1 MSPPMPRLDPKKSGA
16 APSENCLARRSQ
28 GPRQT
33 IERGPIACRPDAGRV
48 SLCDDDH
55 GVLRADDAAWQAA
68 RFGGY
73 QALGF
78 LLGEQR
84 FCPDCESGVVRLI
97 RFSAALRQVLD
108 HLLRPQRPDGSFV
121 EAATVLA
128 SWAQSSLPEQL
139 GISTPPIADEE
150 SPCRDLSRESDWRQI
165 GRELRQWR
173 ERAGLSRA
181 KLSALCG
188 VADSTIRNCE
198 TGRHRPRTYTLRRLR
213 AVPALGIEAPQ
224 TAGNG

>member
-1 MSPPMPRLDPKKSGA
+1 MSRLGTKKTGS
-16 APSENCLARRSQ
+16 APAESRLAQSSQ
-28 GPRQT
+28 GWPQT
-33 IERGPIACRPDAGRV
+33 TERGLTAFGQDAGPV

-55 GVLRADDAAWQAA
+55 GALRADDAIWQAA

-73 QALGF
+73 RPLGF
-78 LLGEQR
+78 LLGELR
-84 FCPDCESGVVRLI
+84 FCPACESGVVRLI

-108 HLLRPQRPDGSFV
+108 HLLRPQRPDESFV
-121 EAATVLA
+121 HAATVLS
-128 SWAQSSLPEQL
+128 SWAHSSLPEQL
-139 GISTPPIADEE
+139 GISAPPIPDEE
-150 SPCRDLSRESDWRQI
+150 SPLCDLSSESDWRRLGQ
-165 GRELRQWR
+165 ELRQWR

-213 AVPALGIEAPQ
+213 AVPVLWIESTE
-224 TAGNG
+224 TAGDG

>member
-1 MSPPMPRLDPKKSGA
+1 MSPPMPRLGPKKSGA
-16 APSENCLARRSQ
+16 SPTESSLARSSQ
-28 GPRQT
+28 GRPQT
-33 IERGPIACRPDAGRV
+33 TEPGPIACRPDAGRV
-48 SLCDDDH
+48 SLCNDDH
-55 GVLRADDAAWQAA
+55 GALRADEAAWQAA

-78 LLGEQR
+78 LLGELR
-84 FCPDCESGVVRLI
+84 FCTACESGVVRLI
-97 RFSAALRQVLD
+97 RFSAALRQVVD
-108 HLLRPQRPDGSFV
+108 HLLRPQRPDESFV
-121 EAATVLA
+121 HAATVLS

-139 GISTPPIADEE
+139 GISAPPLADEE
-150 SPCRDLSRESDWRQI
+150 SPFRDLSSESDWRQI
-165 GRELRQWR
+165 GQELRQWR

-188 VADSTIRNCE
+188 VADLTIRNCE

-213 AVPALGIEAPQ
+213 AVPALGIESPQ

>member
-1 MSPPMPRLDPKKSGA
+1 MSPPMSRPDTKKSGS
-16 APSENCLARRSQ
+16 APTESCLARSSQ
-28 GPRQT
+28 GWPQT
-33 IERGPIACRPDAGRV
+33 TERDPTACGQDVGPV

-55 GVLRADDAAWQAA
+55 AALRADDALWQAA

-73 QALGF
+73 QPLGF
-78 LLGEQR
+78 LLGELR
-84 FCPDCESGVVRLI
+84 VCPACESDVVRLI

-108 HLLRPQRPDGSFV
+108 HLLRPQRPDESFV
-121 EAATVLA
+121 HAATVLS
-128 SWAQSSLPEQL
+128 SWAQSSLPEGL
-139 GISTPPIADEE
+139 GIAAPPTPDEE
-150 SPCRDLSRESDWRQI
+150 SPLCDLSSESDWRQI
-165 GRELRQWR
+165 GQELRQWR

-213 AVPALGIEAPQ
+213 AVPALGIESPQ

>member
-1 MSPPMPRLDPKKSGA
+1 MPRLGSKKSGA
-16 APSENCLARRSQ
+16 SPTEGCLARGSQ
-28 GPRQT
+28 GCSQT
-33 IERGPIACRPDAGRV
+33 TGPGLIACRPDAGRV

-55 GVLRADDAAWQAA
+55 GALRADEAAWQAA

-78 LLGEQR
+78 LLGELR
-84 FCPDCESGVVRLI
+84 FCPACHSGVVRLI

-108 HLLRPQRPDGSFV
+108 HLLRPQRPDESFV
-121 EAATVLA
+121 HAATVLS
-128 SWAQSSLPEQL
+128 SWAQSSLPEQI
-139 GISTPPIADEE
+139 GISAPPIPDEA
-150 SPCRDLSRESDWRQI
+150 SPFCDLSAESDWRQL

-213 AVPALGIEAPQ
+213 AVPALGIESPQ
-224 TAGNG
+224 TAENG

>member
-1 MSPPMPRLDPKKSGA
+1 MPRLGTKKPGP
-16 APSENCLARRSQ
+16 APTKSCLARSSQ
-28 GPRQT
+28 GWSQT
-33 IERGPIACRPDAGRV
+33 TERSPTAGGQVAGRV

-55 GVLRADDAAWQAA
+55 GALKADDAVWQAA
-68 RFGGY
+68 QFGGY
-73 QALGF
+73 QPLGF
-78 LLGEQR
+78 LLGELR
-84 FCPDCESGVVRLI
+84 FCPACESGVVRLI

-108 HLLRPQRPDGSFV
+108 HLLRPQRPDESFV
-121 EAATVLA
+121 HAATVLS

-139 GISTPPIADEE
+139 GVAAPPIPDEE
-150 SPCRDLSRESDWRQI
+150 STLCDLSSESDCRQI
-165 GRELRQWR
+165 GQELRQWR

-213 AVPALGIEAPQ
+213 AVPVLGTESPQ